1 MFLEQETLSEA
12 LTYAKLR
19 ELPKKFNP
27 ELGLEWIMAVGLIKK
42 SNLMTAYAIIE
53 RRADGVIQ
61 YKKVFGR
68 LSRIDSLISV
78 YPFMYVD
85 PEALEIANRTDRS
98 TLAMK
103 YSGLMDEIM
112 EADEEQL
119 KVYRLQYA
127 MDMQRLNMN
136 QEKPRFTKS
145 IVEEAENEAREEA
158 EPVLKENETVAFMQD
173 EGEVIVEM
181 VDAEEA
187 FKPKRGRKTKNQK

>member
-85 PEALEIANRTDRS
+85 PEALEVANKTDRS
-98 TLAMK
+98 TLALK
-103 YSGLMDEIM
+103 YNGLMDQIM

-127 MDMQRLNMN
+127 MDMQKLNMN

-158 EPVLKENETVAFMQD
+158 EPALKENETVAFMQD
-173 EGEVIVEM
+173 EGEVIMEV

-187 FKPKRGRKTKNQK
+187 FRPKRGRKTKNQK

>member
-85 PEALEIANRTDRS
+85 PEALEVANKTDRS
-98 TLAMK
+98 TLALK
-103 YSGLMDEIM
+103 YNGLMDQIM
-112 EADEEQL
+112 EADDEQL

-127 MDMQRLNMN
+127 MDMQKLNMN

-173 EGEVIVEM
+173 EGEVIMEV

-187 FKPKRGRKTKNQK
+187 FRPKRGRKTKNQK